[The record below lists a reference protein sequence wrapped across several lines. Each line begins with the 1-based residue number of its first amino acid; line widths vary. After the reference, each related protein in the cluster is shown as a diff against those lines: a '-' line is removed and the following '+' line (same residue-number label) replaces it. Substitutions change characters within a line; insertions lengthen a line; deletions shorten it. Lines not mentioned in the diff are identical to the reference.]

1 MTEWQ
6 ISHAREWKLCHTE
19 DGGLAL
25 PLQIS
30 RGGQFL
36 GASELRLT
44 PTAAEHLHAAL
55 CYALDGQLPPTTA
68 PDCRKQVRYPG
79 RRSG

>member
-6 ISHAREWKLCHTE
+6 ISHAREWKLRHTE

-30 RGGQFL
+30 RDGQLL

-55 CYALDGQLPPTTA
+55 CYALDGQLPPTAA
-68 PDCRKQVRYPG
+68 PDCRKQIRYPG